1 MDEHANKSCFGAK
14 KKMKPK
20 KYSTSYAELSNLI
33 LSMSEEHQTTL
44 LDLAHKI
51 QNGENLFAKKGR
63 KHSPLYFTSG
73 VLAGWGLV
81 TMIFLILSAT

>member
-1 MDEHANKSCFGAK
+1 
-14 KKMKPK
+14 MKPK
-20 KYSTSYAELSNLI
+20 KYSTQYAKLSNLI
-33 LSMSEEHQTTL
+33 LSMPEEQQATL

-51 QNGENLFAKKGR
+51 QNGEKIFEKKGR

-81 TMIFLILSAT
+81 TMLFLILSAT